1 MSPKTSI
8 LNGHGHRLC
17 RCLLLT
23 FRLHQRR
30 QRLREYARW
39 TTPHWVW
46 SLYSSMYPT
55 KCLLLFTTTAN
66 YWALCGRIEEPC
78 LDHVH
83 GDPTRPDEPSGHA
96 LTATAQILSISS
108 SPPPKRCSL
117 LPVQDLPASILDRML
132 ALAPEV
138 ATDDGITPIQAWDIL
153 RRKSSLGNLTR
164 SSLMILAE
172 NLRNSAKCHGYVFN
186 FLGLSKIDTD

>member
-1 MSPKTSI
+1 
-8 LNGHGHRLC
+8 
-17 RCLLLT
+17 
-23 FRLHQRR
+23 
-30 QRLREYARW
+30 
-39 TTPHWVW
+39 
-46 SLYSSMYPT
+46 MYPHEI
-55 KCLLLFTTTAN
+55 LIPFTTAAD

-83 GDPTRPDEPSGHA
+83 GDRTKPEEPSGHA

-108 SPPPKRCSL
+108 SAPPKRCSL

-164 SSLMILAE
+164 NSLMVLAE
-172 NLRNSAKCHGYVFN
+172 NLRNSAKCHGYVFIS
-186 FLGLSKIDTD
+186 LGPRKIDTDCPLVDLVLF